1 MKRTAALR
9 VTGEICFYYSIL
21 TLFPAFQRWQL
32 PMAGFTLACLLVALI
47 AVGLRSAT
55 LRLLLSLLPAICFL
69 FAEMHWLLVFP
80 ALAWLYFMLY
90 VTLGRFGIAQYD
102 YRFAFRWMLLLSAFV
117 LAIQAINSM
126 LFRGAPLSY
135 DSLAYLALFVLLGVV
150 ALRCMQM
157 GAPMDGRWHAAN
169 LLTVAAAL
177 FVAVSIS
184 LVLYQLYLR
193 SVPLLVFLITPL
205 KRFLAWLFSLIRF
218 RTAPDAPMSTPP
230 LATPTIVFHE
240 QAPLLM
246 DQDGLHVEEPE
257 RTAFEHLADQAFSI
271 GAFILLAFLVFIVL
285 WLIVKLVLRGKAL
298 AEEAVDY
305 EQTEDFTPERR
316 RRKAKP
322 ETVHGKAQT
331 VRKIY
336 REYLDYL
343 KENGLQRTASD
354 TSAEILA
361 ESERISAVS
370 AADEKALRRIYLKAR
385 YSAETVTEEDVAAAK
400 ASLEA
405 IRSRE
410 RS

>member
-32 PMAGFTLACLLVALI
+32 PMAGFTLACLVVGLI
-47 AVGLRSAT
+47 AVGLQSMP
-55 LRLLLSLLPAICFL
+55 LRLLLSLLPGVCFL
-69 FAEMHWLLVFP
+69 FAEMHWLLAFP

-230 LATPTIVFHE
+230 LATPTIVFNE

-246 DQDGLHVEEPE
+246 DQEGLHVEEPE

-285 WLIVKLVLRGKAL
+285 WIIVKLVLRGKAL

-343 KENGLQRTASD
+343 KGNGLQRSASD
-354 TSAEILA
+354 TSEEILS
-361 ESERISAVS
+361 ESKRISS
-370 AADEKALRRIYLKAR
+370 ASASAEEALRSIYLKAR
-385 YSAETVTEEDVAAAK
+385 YSAEAVTEEDVAAAR
-400 ASLEA
+400 ASLNE

>member
-90 VTLGRFGIAQYD
+90 LTLGRFGIALHD
-102 YRFAFRWMLLLSAFV
+102 YRLAFRWMLLLSAFV

-240 QAPLLM
+240 QSPLIM
-246 DQDGLHVEEPE
+246 DQEGLHVEEPE

-305 EQTEDFTPERR
+305 EQTEDFTPDRA
-316 RRKAKP
+316 RRKKQS
-322 ETVHGKAQT
+322 ETVHGQAQA
-331 VRKIY
+331 VRKLY
-336 REYLDYL
+336 REYLTYL

-354 TSAEILA
+354 TSEEILS
-361 ESERISAVS
+361 ESKRISS
-370 AADEKALRRIYLKAR
+370 ASASAEEALRSIYLKAR
-385 YSAETVTEEDVAAAK
+385 YSAEAVTEEDVAAAR
-400 ASLEA
+400 ASLNE

>member
-69 FAEMHWLLVFP
+69 FAEMQWLLVFP

-240 QAPLLM
+240 QSPLIM
-246 DQDGLHVEEPE
+246 DQEGLHVEEPE

-305 EQTEDFTPERR
+305 EQTEDFTPDRA
-316 RRKAKP
+316 RRKKQS
-322 ETVHGKAQT
+322 ETVHGQAQA
-331 VRKIY
+331 VRKLY
-336 REYLDYL
+336 REYLTYL

-354 TSAEILA
+354 TSEEILS
-361 ESERISAVS
+361 ESKRISS
-370 AADEKALRRIYLKAR
+370 ASASAEEALRSIYLKAR
-385 YSAETVTEEDVAAAK
+385 YSAEAVTEEDVAAAR
-400 ASLEA
+400 ASLNE